1 MSIVILFYFFNF
13 FTFYER
19 PQTND
24 KEVFCCCHRIF
35 VVIYGWRRLFT
46 FDCHGWIRST
56 RSPTKHLYYIWK
68 KIPIRHFDSRN
79 RVLLGFHLNIQS
91 VWVHHIKTR
100 DTHLHRCSHCTA
112 FTKTPELWP
121 PGPPAPLGAISH
133 NYTWRRK
140 LLLSHWT
147 QLLSGS
153 QRCSHLQAI
162 THLPSPVAWNTHT
175 RSTTSNLTPTEEPF
189 YLQTPLCQ
197 AAAGQLFS

>member
-1 MSIVILFYFFNF
+1 MKDLRLTTKKF
-13 FTFYER
+13 
-19 PQTND
+19 
-24 KEVFCCCHRIF
+24 F
-35 VVIYGWRRLFT
+35 VVATESLLSSMDDVVF
-46 FDCHGWIRST
+46 
-56 RSPTKHLYYIWK
+56 SPLTATVGSGQPGVQLNICIKSGK
-68 KIPIRHFDSRN
+68 KIPIRHFDSRWN
-79 RVLLGFHLNIQS
+79 RVLLRFHLNIQS